1 MEKLK
6 WWLISL
12 GIFIVMNI
20 PVGVFLLVKHCLA
33 PEGFWQKFVTYGLG
47 VYFLGGLQIVFWII
61 GMLFALYIGSR
72 KEQTR

>member
-20 PVGVFLLVKHCLA
+20 PAGVFLLVKHCLA
-33 PEGFWQKFVTYGLG
+33 PEGFWQKFVVYGLG
-47 VYFLGGLQIVFWII
+47 VYFLGGVQIVFWII
-61 GMLFALYIGSR
+61 GVVAIYFCLTNKKR
-72 KEQTR
+72 W